1 MQRSKKQFLRPTW
14 KVVFYAKSLLL
25 HIFKSEALCQTKK
38 SRDYFHSWSIH
49 EMSTLKYKK
58 VRKLCSFTINTNH
71 YRNCRLSNL
80 QYFAQIHTLHFTNIN
95 IDTQLFS
102 HIESSIYKPIFYL
115 VAFADRKRYDE
126 SIYVPATLNNTPVY
140 CKRIQYIEC
149 NSNSN
154 LVI

>member
-1 MQRSKKQFLRPTW
+1 MQRSKKQFLRPTL
-14 KVVFYAKSLLL
+14 KVIFYAKSLLL
-25 HIFKSEALCQTKK
+25 HIHKSEALCQTKK
-38 SRDYFHSWSIH
+38 SRDYFHSFSIH

-58 VRKLCSFTINTNH
+58 VRKLCTSMINTNH
-71 YRNCRLSNL
+71 YWNCRLSNL
-80 QYFAQIHTLHFTNIN
+80 HFAQIHTLHFSNIN

-115 VAFADRKRYDE
+115 VAFADRKRDDE

-140 CKRIQYIEC
+140 CKRIQYIVC
-149 NSNSN
+149 NSNSD